1 MQEKKVKKVST
12 MNVDPS
18 KPVGNGSNAS
28 SSNSSSSG
36 PYLANGGSPDRYPS
50 NDLSFP
56 VRGIQSLRLPVV
68 GPHPIVLMI
77 LQITFGFMPFM
88 TVLFVSLV
96 WVYIY
101 SLLIIFLI
109 KVLFDAIFISLS

>member
-50 NDLSFP
+50 NDPSFP
-56 VRGIQSLRLPVV
+56 ARGIQSLRLPVV
-68 GPHPIVLMI
+68 CPHPHVFMF
-77 LQITFGFMPFM
+77 LQITFSF
-88 TVLFVSLV
+88 VLFILV
-96 WVYIY
+96 VWAYIY
-101 SLLIIFLI
+101 S
-109 KVLFDAIFISLS
+109 

>member
-18 KPVGNGSNAS
+18 KPAGNGSNAS

-56 VRGIQSLRLPVV
+56 ARGIQSLRLPVV
-68 GPHPIVLMI
+68 GLHLLVTGHI
-77 LQITFGFMPFM
+77 LTCYW
-88 TVLFVSLV
+88 LFLGK
-96 WVYIY
+96 YQFI
-101 SLLIIFLI
+101 LLNLG
-109 KVLFDAIFISLS
+109 LC